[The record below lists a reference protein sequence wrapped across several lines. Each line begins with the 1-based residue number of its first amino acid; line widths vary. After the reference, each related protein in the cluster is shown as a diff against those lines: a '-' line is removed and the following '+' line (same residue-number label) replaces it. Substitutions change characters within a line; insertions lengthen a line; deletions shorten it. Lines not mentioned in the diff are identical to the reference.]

1 MTTLTQIARNKTEQA
16 RAAFIDAAWADEPFD
31 RLAELARDAG
41 MEPGEA
47 DKIIARIAEAR
58 TDMKSAAEVVR
69 LRRVATKTKAHADA
83 TRSQAEAAIEKL
95 EAEVEAAAQ
104 GADAAQRELNTSESA
119 GQRVLAV
126 YDEGLLPASRLPK
139 AVLALIERREQE
151 AKANQAHA
159 AMIAATNE
167 RNRARDD
174 VERIERKHR
183 KLPLSRDSKEQE
195 ALLKEELE
203 RAKASLNAAEAR
215 LSDAERAHAT
225 ARKGL

>member
-1 MTTLTQIARNKTEQA
+1 MTTLTQITQNKKVQA

-47 DKIIARIAEAR
+47 DKVIARIAEAR
-58 TDMKSAAEVVR
+58 ADMKSAGDLVR
-69 LRRVATKTKAHADA
+69 LRRAATKTKAHADA
-83 TRSQAEAAIEKL
+83 TRSQADAAIEKL
-95 EAEVEAAAQ
+95 EAEVETAAQ
-104 GADAAQRELNTSESA
+104 GADASQRELITAEAA

-139 AVLALIERREQE
+139 SVLALIERREQE

-174 VERIERKHR
+174 VERLERKHR
-183 KLPLSRDSKEQE
+183 KLPLSHDSKEQE

-203 RAKASLNAAEAR
+203 RAKASLNTAEAR
-215 LSDAERAHAT
+215 LADAERAHAA